1 MNINDI
7 INLVNAGFTKSD
19 IAALTAASAQLP
31 ETPTPATAAPA
42 PELEPVNDS
51 PIMSNNGSP
60 SNDSIVQNDPA
71 PAPELN
77 QADILAAIDKKFDD
91 VVSQLRGSLSP
102 SIPDVKPQG
111 VEDIISKFFKED

>member
-19 IAALTAASAQLP
+19 IAALTAASAQTP
-31 ETPTPATAAPA
+31 DDPTPATSAPA
-42 PELEPVNDS
+42 PELEPLPTDR
-51 PIMSNNGSP
+51 PIGSP
-60 SNDSIVQNDPA
+60 SDDSIVQNDPA

-77 QADILAAIDKKFDD
+77 QADILAAIDQKFND

-111 VEDIISKFFKED
+111 VEDIISKFFKEV